1 MEWRSPSEIRELPP
15 DTQVLYCR
23 FSVFLRGSYA
33 NIGWIDDRGRIVN
46 GRGDDFTPDD
56 EPFYGWMPV
65 PELLTERTE

>member
-1 MEWRSPSEIRELPP
+1 MEWRSPSEIRDLLPY
-15 DTQVLYCR
+15 TQVLYCR

-56 EPFYGWMPV
+56 EHFYGWMPA
-65 PELLTERTE
+65 PEPLTERME